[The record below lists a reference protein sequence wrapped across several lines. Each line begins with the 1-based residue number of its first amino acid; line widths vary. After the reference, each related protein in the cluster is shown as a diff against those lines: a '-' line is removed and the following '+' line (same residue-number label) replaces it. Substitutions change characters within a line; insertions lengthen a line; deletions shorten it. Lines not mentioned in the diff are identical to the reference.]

1 MIFYSLK
8 NLLALSHE
16 CLITNTRLKHSCGVS
31 VIVSVRLHACLLSC
45 STSQQ
50 LVFIQVCLFDHRS
63 LSSFDEPCESKV
75 VGKLQLKQDIE
86 FLVLVVVPMHRTNRF
101 CKYGYSS
108 PIVHA
113 NPCSH
118 CVL

>member
-8 NLLALSHE
+8 NFLALSQK
-16 CLITNTRLKHSCGVS
+16 CLITNTRLKHGCGVP

-50 LVFIQVCLFDHRS
+50 LVFIQVYLSDHRS
-63 LSSFDEPCESKV
+63 LSSFDEPCGSKV

-86 FLVLVVVPMHRTNRF
+86 FLAFVVVPMYRTNRF
-101 CKYGYSS
+101 CNYDYSS
-108 PIVHA
+108 PIIHI

-118 CVL
+118 WFL